1 MKFANLKIGTRLG
14 AAFVALLLL
23 LLLVATLGWSSLTR
37 TKTNI
42 DVITNENNQKLDA
55 ANDLQRELNMC
66 ARAVR
71 NYILFS
77 DGDNRR
83 EMLARL
89 NKANDNMTEPLA
101 RLGRLVWS
109 ERGKAL
115 TGEIASRRAELMPRF
130 QHVVALIDAG
140 KSEEAV
146 SYLKTAVQGPQDQLF
161 AATAEII
168 ALQERQNSTAKE
180 DMNREYQFATQALLA
195 AVIGAVVVGATLSWL
210 ITRSITGP
218 IGRAV
223 VVAQTVAAG
232 DLTSVIEVHS
242 TDETGQLLQA
252 LKMMNTNLV
261 DIVARV
267 RGGTETIAT
276 ASAQI
281 ASGNLDLSSRTE
293 QQAGTL
299 EETASSME
307 ELTSTVNQNVD
318 NARQANQLAIAASA
332 VAVEGG
338 AVMARVVTTMGA
350 INDAAGKIV
359 DIIGVIDG
367 IAFQTNILALNAA
380 VEAARA
386 GEQGRGFA
394 VVATE
399 VRNLAQ
405 RSTVAAREIK
415 ELIAASAERVELGSK
430 QVDQAGSTM
439 QAIVGS
445 IQSVTD
451 IMAEITAAS
460 QEQAAGIEQINQA
473 ITQMDDVTQQNAS
486 LVEQAAAAS
495 SSLQDQAAS
504 LSRAVS
510 VFKTDAAPAR
520 LPARAKPAADGPPAL
535 ALRYS

>member
-14 AAFVALLLL
+14 AAFAALLLL
-23 LLLVATLGWSSLTR
+23 LLLVAALGWSSLTR
-37 TKTNI
+37 TKMNI
-42 DVITNENNQKLDA
+42 DVITDENNLKLDA

-66 ARAVR
+66 ARSVR
-71 NYILFS
+71 NYILYS
-77 DGDNRR
+77 DSDNRR
-83 EMLARL
+83 EMLGRL
-89 NKANDNMTEPLA
+89 NQANDNMEEPFA
-101 RLGRLVWS
+101 RLRRLVWS

-115 TGEIASRRAELMPRF
+115 TGEIASRRAELMARF
-130 QHVVALIDAG
+130 RKVVALIDAG
-140 KSEEAV
+140 KSDEAV
-146 SYLKTAVQGPQDQLF
+146 FYLKTAVQGPQDQLF

-168 ALQERQNSTAKE
+168 ALQERQNSAAKE

-218 IGRAV
+218 ISRAV

-232 DLTSVIEVHS
+232 DLTSVIDVPS

-318 NARQANQLAIAASA
+318 HARQANQLAIAASA

-338 AVMARVVTTMGA
+338 AVMAQVVETMGA
-350 INDAAGKIV
+350 INDSASKIV

-415 ELIAASAERVELGSK
+415 GLIAASAEKVELGSK
-430 QVDQAGSTM
+430 QVDKAGSTM

-445 IQSVTD
+445 IRSVTD
-451 IMAEITAAS
+451 IMGEITAAS

-510 VFKTDAAPAR
+510 VFKTDAAAAR
-520 LPARAKPAADGPPAL
+520 LPARMAPAADGTSAL
-535 ALRYS
+535 ALGYS